1 MQESLQIAV
10 RFTQSFYHLTV
21 PEKLEVSTVSI
32 MSRNII
38 SVMKLVLVVLLALIA
53 VTQVQG
59 MPRN

>member
-10 RFTQSFYHLTV
+10 RFTQSFYHLTE